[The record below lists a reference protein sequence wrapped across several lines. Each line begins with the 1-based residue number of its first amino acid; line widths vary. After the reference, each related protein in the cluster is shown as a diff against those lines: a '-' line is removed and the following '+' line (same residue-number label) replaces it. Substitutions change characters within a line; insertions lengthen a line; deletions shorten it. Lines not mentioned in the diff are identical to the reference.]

1 MRIGQV
7 LRDARERAGLDIR
20 NVEER
25 TKIRGKYLRAL
36 EDEEWAVLPS
46 AAYAK
51 GFLRT
56 YASLL
61 GLDGEV
67 LVDEFRRQVENG
79 RDAAAYPRREQVLER
94 RRAGEPGGPRPGL
107 VLAIAALV
115 VVGVILFLGLTGGD
129 EEEPPGGRGGAS
141 PAKAKDGKG
150 GGGKGGQQAPSGG
163 PVRLAL
169 GIGSPVEVCLLDASK
184 RELIDGQVIAA
195 GTEEGPW
202 EDTRFVLRFPSGYD
216 RDEVRLELDGER
228 ARLPRMK
235 GAAAFRIDA
244 GGTHPA
250 KARRAEECP

>member
-1 MRIGQV
+1 MRIGRV
-7 LRDARERAGLDIR
+7 LRDARERAGLDIPS
-20 NVEER
+20 VEER

-67 LVDEFRRQVENG
+67 LVDEFRRQVDGG
-79 RDAAAYPRREQVLER
+79 RDAAEYPLREQRLAG
-94 RRAGEPGGPRPGL
+94 RRAGDPAGPRPAL

-115 VVGVILFLGLTGGD
+115 VLGVVLFLGLTGGE
-129 EEEPPGGRGGAS
+129 EEEPPAGRGGAS
-141 PAKAKDGKG
+141 PAKEKEGKAG
-150 GGGKGGQQAPSGG
+150 DRNRGEPAGSKGS
-163 PVRLAL
+163 VRLAL
-169 GIGSPVEVCLLDASK
+169 AIGSPVEVCLLDASK

-202 EDTRFVLRFPSGYD
+202 EDERFELRFPSGYD
-216 RDEVRLELDGER
+216 RDEVRLELDGKP
-228 ARLPRMK
+228 AGLPRAK

-244 GGTHPA
+244 GGAHPA
-250 KARRAEECP
+250 QARRAEECP